1 VQRDNTRHIL
11 VRCSKDV
18 SPGELSADD
27 DEMIERRPFVRTA
40 FGIRAISNNEEGKN
54 KLPEPRII
62 AVQVT

>member
-1 VQRDNTRHIL
+1 VTTHATSSFGAART
-11 VRCSKDV
+11 

>member
-1 VQRDNTRHIL
+1 VQQGR
-11 VRCSKDV
+11 
-18 SPGELSADD
+18 LSADD